1 MSNRHH
7 IGFISTRFASWI
19 AIAAIVFSALAPTIS
34 YAFSS
39 KSTPQTLW
47 QELCTA
53 QGTKL
58 IANDAIPGSI
68 KQLGSQIPT
77 QPAQDKMCMHFEHCP
92 YCFSHAGS
100 VGLPPATA
108 SFVFEASSRTAQH
121 AESYIAPVLPL
132 YHQSANPSQ
141 APPSLY

>member
-7 IGFISTRFASWI
+7 IGIISARLASWI
-19 AIAAIVFSALAPTIS
+19 AIVAVMFSALAPTIS

-39 KSTPQTLW
+39 NSTPQTLW

-58 IANDAIPGSI
+58 IANDAISKSI
-68 KQLGSQIPT
+68 KQLASQFPI
-77 QPAQDKMCMHFEHCP
+77 QPSQDKLGMHFEHCP

-108 SFVFEASSRTAQH
+108 SFVFVATG
-121 AESYIAPVLPL
+121 
-132 YHQSANPSQ
+132 QSAQ
-141 APPSLY
+141 LAELY